1 MLSNWIPDQNRYN
14 LAGPPLWF
22 QQKLFEFDDSLVVIP
37 SRQSCLYRLAQ
48 RRKLTLPQ
56 QMVNDSLFH
65 ESDTRMLASYSL
77 VPVTSIIPTIE
88 WSDPYIFVEL
98 SNRAP
103 WRQGG
108 AEKVIQDMEA
118 QEAKQEIDKK
128 MKMNDHLNSLGKDAW
143 GLYNKKIGVRSH
155 MYIPQKKN
163 DLLTIATRS
172 TAFKVK

>member
-1 MLSNWIPDQNRYN
+1 MTNYIPDVNRFA
-14 LAGPPLWF
+14 LAGPPEWF
-22 QQKLFEFDDSLVVIP
+22 LKKLYEFDASLVIIP
-37 SRQSCLYRLAQ
+37 SRQSNIYRLAQ
-48 RRKLTLPQ
+48 RRKLTLPDK
-56 QMVNDSLFH
+56 MVNDSLFH
-65 ESDTRMLASYSL
+65 ESDTQMLASYSL

-98 SNRAP
+98 ANRAP
-103 WRQGG
+103 WMQGG

-118 QEAKQEIDKK
+118 REEMEKINKQMKID
-128 MKMNDHLNSLGKDAW
+128 DHLTSIGKDAW

-155 MYIPQKKN
+155 MYIPKKRN